1 MKTWIL
7 KTWNNEWIRD
17 RVLAILHLILMF
29 ANFTAAYH
37 GHTDG
42 EKLPGLV
49 GGMISLLV
57 VLAFTFKD
65 YDPDDEDPGKNPD
78 RYKNGLR

>member
-7 KTWNNEWIRD
+7 KVWNNKFVRD
-17 RVLAILHLILMF
+17 RILAIIFLILMF

-37 GHTDG
+37 GTTDG

-57 VLAFTFKD
+57 ILAFVFDD
-65 YDPDDEDPGKNPD
+65 YDPDDEDPNKNPD
-78 RYKNGLR
+78 RYKGRLR